1 MFPHLTGLG
10 IHDPKQIER
19 YSLRQEAHKDVLKI
33 YFHKQK
39 GELFAKS
46 VKFKYPRQVKN
57 VLVDSGSHKYKEV
70 TEINRNLT
78 LVIDELN
85 KLTKPEKLAEVDVKQ
100 KILSDL
106 RHLEKV
112 VSSKITEIEADLE
125 KLKERLSEIASRIKT
140 IWRADVRASA
150 LFF

>member
-1 MFPHLTGLG
+1 MYPYLTGLG
-10 IHDPKQIER
+10 IQDPKQIER

-57 VLVDSGSHKYKEV
+57 VLVDSGSHQYKEV

-85 KLTKPEKLAEVDVKQ
+85 KITKPVPMSDLDLKQ
-100 KILSDL
+100 KILTDL

-112 VSSKITEIEADLE
+112 VTSKISEIEADLE
-125 KLKERLSEIASRIKT
+125 KLK
-140 IWRADVRASA
+140 
-150 LFF
+150 

>member
-1 MFPHLTGLG
+1 MFPHLTALG
-10 IHDPKQIER
+10 IQEPKQIER

-33 YFHKQK
+33 YFRKQK

-57 VLVDSGSHKYKEV
+57 VLVDGGSNKYREI

-78 LVIDELN
+78 LIIDELN
-85 KLTKPEKLAEVDVKQ
+85 TITKPEKLAKVDTKE

-112 VSSKITEIEADLE
+112 VSSKIAEIEADLE
-125 KLKERLSEIASRIKT
+125 KLK
-140 IWRADVRASA
+140 
-150 LFF
+150 

>member
-1 MFPHLTGLG
+1 MFQHLQGLG
-10 IHDPKQIER
+10 IHNTKEIER
-19 YSLRQEAHKDVLKI
+19 YSVRQEAQKDVLKI
-33 YFHKQK
+33 YFKKQK

-46 VKFKYPRQVKN
+46 VKFKYPRQVKK
-57 VLVDSGSHKYKEV
+57 VLMDDGSGQYRNK

-85 KLTKPEKLAEVDVKQ
+85 QITKPIAAAPVDVKQ

-112 VSSKITEIEADLE
+112 VAGKIAEIESDLE
-125 KLKERLSEIASRIKT
+125 KLK
-140 IWRADVRASA
+140 
-150 LFF
+150 

>member
-1 MFPHLTGLG
+1 MYPNLTGLG

-57 VLVDSGSHKYKEV
+57 VRVNSSSGNYKEV

-85 KLTKPEKLAEVDVKQ
+85 KLTKPVEVAEVDVKQ
-100 KILSDL
+100 KILTDL
-106 RHLEKV
+106 RHLEK
-112 VSSKITEIEADLE
+112 
-125 KLKERLSEIASRIKT
+125 SR
-140 IWRADVRASA
+140 
-150 LFF
+150 F

>member
-1 MFPHLTGLG
+1 MYPNLTGLG
-10 IHDPKQIER
+10 IHAPKQIER

-46 VKFKYPRQVKN
+46 VKFKYPRQIKN
-57 VLVDSGSHKYKEV
+57 VLVDGGSSQYREI

-78 LVIDELN
+78 LIIDELN
-85 KLTKPEKLAEVDVKQ
+85 TLTRPAKRHEEDIKT

-112 VSSKITEIEADLE
+112 VSSKIHEIESDLE
-125 KLKERLSEIASRIKT
+125 KLK
-140 IWRADVRASA
+140 
-150 LFF
+150 

>member
-1 MFPHLTGLG
+1 MYPNLTGLG
-10 IHDPKQIER
+10 IQDPKQIER
-19 YSLRQEAHKDVLKI
+19 YSLRQESQKDILKI
-33 YFHKQK
+33 YFKKQK

-46 VKFKYPRQVKN
+46 VKFKYPRQRKN
-57 VLVDSGSHKYKEV
+57 VLIDSGSHQYKEV

-85 KLTKPEKLAEVDVKQ
+85 TITKPEKLVEVDVKE

-112 VSSKITEIEADLE
+112 VSSKIAEIEADLD
-125 KLKERLSEIASRIKT
+125 KLK
-140 IWRADVRASA
+140 
-150 LFF
+150 

>member
-1 MFPHLTGLG
+1 MYPNLTGLG

-19 YSLRQEAHKDVLKI
+19 YSLRQEAHKDILKI
-33 YFHKQK
+33 YFRKQK

-46 VKFKYPRQVKN
+46 VKFKYPRQVKS
-57 VLVDSGSHKYKEV
+57 VLVSGGNSQYREV

-85 KLTKPEKLAEVDVKQ
+85 KITKPSPASDVDVKQ
-100 KILSDL
+100 KILTDL

-112 VSSKITEIEADLE
+112 VSSKIAEIEADLE
-125 KLKERLSEIASRIKT
+125 KLK
-140 IWRADVRASA
+140 
-150 LFF
+150 

>member
-1 MFPHLTGLG
+1 MYPHLTGLG
-10 IHDPKQIER
+10 VHEPSQIER

-39 GELFAKS
+39 GEFFAKS

-57 VLVDSGSHKYKEV
+57 VLVDSGSHQYKEV

-85 KLTKPEKLAEVDVKQ
+85 KITKPVQSDNVDIKQ

-112 VSSKITEIEADLE
+112 IASKIDEIEADLE
-125 KLKERLSEIASRIKT
+125 KLK
-140 IWRADVRASA
+140 
-150 LFF
+150 

>member
-1 MFPHLTGLG
+1 MYPHLTGLG
-10 IHDPKQIER
+10 IQDPTQIER

-33 YFHKQK
+33 YFQKQK
-39 GELFAKS
+39 GEFFAKS

-85 KLTKPEKLAEVDVKQ
+85 QLTKPAPVAEVDVKQ

-112 VSSKITEIEADLE
+112 VSNKIAEIESDLE
-125 KLKERLSEIASRIKT
+125 KLK
-140 IWRADVRASA
+140 
-150 LFF
+150 

>member
-1 MFPHLTGLG
+1 MYPHLTGLG
-10 IHDPKQIER
+10 IHDPSQIER
-19 YSLRQEAHKDVLKI
+19 YSLRQEAQKDVLKI

-39 GELFAKS
+39 GEFFAKS

-57 VLVDSGSHKYKEV
+57 VLVDSGSHQYKEV

-85 KLTKPEKLAEVDVKQ
+85 KITKPVQSDNVDIKQ

-112 VSSKITEIEADLE
+112 IASKIDEIEADLD
-125 KLKERLSEIASRIKT
+125 KLK
-140 IWRADVRASA
+140 
-150 LFF
+150 

>member
-10 IHDPKQIER
+10 IQDPKQIER

-33 YFHKQK
+33 YFLKQK

-57 VLVDSGSHKYKEV
+57 VLVDSGSQKYREI

-85 KLTKPEKLAEVDVKQ
+85 KITKPTTVADVNIKQ
-100 KILSDL
+100 KILLDL

-112 VSSKITEIEADLE
+112 VASKIAEIEADLE
-125 KLKERLSEIASRIKT
+125 KLK
-140 IWRADVRASA
+140 
-150 LFF
+150 

>member
-1 MFPHLTGLG
+1 MYPNLTSLG
-10 IHDPKQIER
+10 IHEPKQIER
-19 YSLRQEAHKDVLKI
+19 YSIRQEAHKDVLKI
-33 YFHKQK
+33 YFRKQK

-46 VKFKYPRQVKN
+46 VKFKYPRQVKSVRVN
-57 VLVDSGSHKYKEV
+57 SSSQNYKEV

-85 KLTKPEKLAEVDVKQ
+85 KITKPVEVGEIDVKQ

-112 VSSKITEIEADLE
+112 VSGKIAEIEADLE
-125 KLKERLSEIASRIKT
+125 KLK
-140 IWRADVRASA
+140 
-150 LFF
+150 

>member
-1 MFPHLTGLG
+1 MYPHLTGLG
-10 IHDPKQIER
+10 INEPTQIER
-19 YSLRQEAHKDVLKI
+19 YSLRQEAQKDVLKI
-33 YFHKQK
+33 YFKKQK

-46 VKFKYPRQVKN
+46 VKFKYPRQVKS
-57 VLVDSGSHKYKEV
+57 VLLDDGSGQYRNK

-85 KLTKPEKLAEVDVKQ
+85 MLTKPTAPTKLTTKQ

-112 VSSKITEIEADLE
+112 VSSKIAEIEADLE
-125 KLKERLSEIASRIKT
+125 KLK
-140 IWRADVRASA
+140 
-150 LFF
+150 